1 MKILLLIAILT
12 IASAAK
18 NQNLEVSYLNYFD
31 NEPSNDYPVLVNGAI
46 KAPIAHPNSRIS
58 YANFYDANP
67 YNDFPVL
74 AENPA
79 IAKVGH
85 SVTTR
90 HL

>member
-1 MKILLLIAILT
+1 M
-12 IASAAK
+12 
-18 NQNLEVSYLNYFD
+18 SYLNYFD
-31 NEPSNDYPVLVNGAI
+31 NESSNDYPVLVNGAI
-46 KAPIAHPNSRIS
+46 KAPIAHPNARIS

-79 IAKVGH
+79 IAKVGK

-90 HL
+90 HLQY